1 MTLVKHG
8 SPRVINEWF
17 DEVLKGYP
25 ATWGRDS
32 YTKNVFP
39 AVNIHETNEAYQ
51 LELVAAGLNKEDFKI
66 QAEND
71 LLTISFEKKEE
82 GTQTDAKVIRREFVH
97 QSFKRSFSLD
107 EKINV
112 EGIQAKY
119 ENGVLK
125 LTLPK
130 KEEVKATPKE
140 ITIL

>member
-1 MTLVKHG
+1 MTLVKHA

-25 ATWGRDS
+25 TTWGRDNFTRNA
-32 YTKNVFP
+32 YPV
-39 AVNIHETNEAYQ
+39 VNIHETNEAYQ

-82 GTQTDAKVIRREFVH
+82 TAKSDVKVIRREFSH

-107 EKINV
+107 EKIDV
-112 EGIQAKY
+112 EGIQARY
-119 ENGVLK
+119 ESGILK

-130 KEEVKATPKE
+130 KEEVKTSPKE